1 MPPTPIDPSVI
12 GQAPVTVELGAN
24 DLEGELQRAYQ
35 EIGYLSDELSQ
46 TRAELDKVT
55 EQRTVD
61 QVRATLIAP
70 YTNKVFWFVVW
81 YCVVVGVILVADGI
95 VGSGFD
101 LKESTIGI
109 IAGSTAV
116 SVIGLIG
123 MVISGLFGG
132 SKQ

>member
-1 MPPTPIDPSVI
+1 MSSLPIDPRVI
-12 GQAPVTVELGAN
+12 GNAPVTVELGEN
-24 DLEGELQRAYQ
+24 DLEGELLRAYQ

-46 TRAELDKVT
+46 TRAELVKVT
-55 EQRTVD
+55 EQRTVE
-61 QVRATLIAP
+61 QVRATVIVP

-81 YCVVVGVILVADGI
+81 YCIIVGLILIADG
-95 VGSGFD
+95 VNGSGFD

-132 SKQ
+132 TKN